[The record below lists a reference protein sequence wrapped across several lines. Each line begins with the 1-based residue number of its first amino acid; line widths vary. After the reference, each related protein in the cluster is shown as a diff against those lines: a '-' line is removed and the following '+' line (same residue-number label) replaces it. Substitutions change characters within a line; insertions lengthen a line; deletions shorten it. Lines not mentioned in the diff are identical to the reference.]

1 MPCRTWGRAMDD
13 SYFDGSRR
21 DWPEVLPPHA
31 NLQPNQ
37 QGQIETP
44 PWPEL
49 APEALHGLAGEIVT
63 AATKNSE
70 ADPAAV
76 LATLLTHAG
85 IVAGRGPRVRVSDD
99 FHHARLFVAIVGQS
113 ARGRKGTSEKPVR
126 RIGEIAAAVL
136 GPLNWQPG
144 PLSTGE
150 GLAYAI
156 RDGDEDGDSGV
167 KDKRLFVGEAEFA
180 APLRAMQRQGNT
192 LSTALRSAWDG
203 TTIAP
208 MTKGSRIRASDP
220 HVGIVGHIT
229 KQELR
234 EQLSRG
240 DIFNGF
246 ANRFLW
252 WCARRSKSL
261 PLASGM
267 SQSDV
272 ERLGTKYASRLDT
285 ARQFGEVE
293 FSDDARKLYVA
304 LYGDLTKDGTGLH
317 AIVTAR
323 AEAQLIRLALT
334 YAVIEASPVITT
346 HHLNAAVAV
355 WDYCDGSALYLF
367 GDSQPNPLE
376 GRIVEALRVGPQST
390 TELHRALSGHV
401 PAAALKAALESL
413 EACGQLLRLT
423 DATAGRP
430 RVTWQIR
437 EGFSHAK
444 EAKKANLGEGIQ
456 LISHSPLSS
465 HRLLGS
471 EGPCRS

>member
-1 MPCRTWGRAMDD
+1 MDE
-13 SYFDGSRR
+13 SHFDGPGR
-21 DWPEVLPPHA
+21 DWLHVVAPGRA
-31 NLQPNQ
+31 NLQSNQ
-37 QGQIETP
+37 LGQLEP
-44 PWPEL
+44 LPWPQL
-49 APEALHGLAGEIVT
+49 ASEALHGLAGEIVT

-76 LATLLTHAG
+76 LATFLTHAG
-85 IVAGRGPRVRVSDD
+85 IAVGRGPRVRVGDD
-99 FHHARLFVAIVGQS
+99 FHHARLFVAVVGQS

-126 RIGEIAAAVL
+126 RIGEIVTQVL
-136 GPLNWQPG
+136 GPMNWQPG

-156 RDGDEDGDSGV
+156 RDGEEDGDAGV
-167 KDKRLFVGEAEFA
+167 EDKRLLIVEGEFA

-229 KQELR
+229 KQELS
-234 EQLSRG
+234 ELLSRV

-272 ERLGTKYASRLDT
+272 ERLGTKYASRLE
-285 ARQFGEVE
+285 AAQKLGEVE

-304 LYGDLTKDGTGLH
+304 LYGDLTRDGNGLH

-334 YAVIEASPVITT
+334 YAVIDASPVIST

-355 WDYCDGSALYLF
+355 WDYCDESAKYLF

-376 GRIVEALRVGPQST
+376 GRIVEALRAGPQST

-401 PAAALKAALESL
+401 SATSLRAALESL
-413 EACGQLLRLT
+413 EASGQLHRLT
-423 DATAGRP
+423 DATGGRP

-437 EGFSHAK
+437 GGFSHAK
-444 EAKKANLGEGIQ
+444 EAKKANLGEGVQ
-456 LISHSPLSS
+456 LISHSSLSS
-465 HRLLGS
+465 HSLLGL
-471 EGPCRS
+471 EEPCRS